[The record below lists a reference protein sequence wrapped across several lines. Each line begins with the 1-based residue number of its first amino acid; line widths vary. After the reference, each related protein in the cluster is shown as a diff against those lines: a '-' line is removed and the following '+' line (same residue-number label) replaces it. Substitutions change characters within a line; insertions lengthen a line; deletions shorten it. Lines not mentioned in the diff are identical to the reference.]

1 MTTRDTATRPW
12 WRSATAFDVLL
23 ATAFTVI
30 GVGEAVFSDRFAAAS
45 AWLVVLILFQ
55 TIPLAARR
63 RFPLVV
69 HLVVTAAFLLQVV
82 QFSPGVTTAAS
93 LVTIYTAGAE
103 LSWLRSLAALA
114 VSVVAI
120 LYSISRA
127 PEWTVWNLAAAL
139 VEWSAAWA
147 LGVSARFA
155 RAHATQQ
162 QRRLH
167 RLEQERADLERQ
179 TIADERARMAREL
192 HDAVGHSVSG
202 MVLMAGAARNIDHDD
217 EQILQ
222 ALGAIEDSGR
232 TAMDELDRLVGLLR
246 DTDDGSQRLPQ
257 PELRHLDTLVKTMER
272 LGLDVELAV
281 DRTGRL
287 PPPSIGRATYRVVQE
302 SLSNALKYAEPKQAT
317 VQIELQRDQVSINV
331 SNPVKDT
338 QDHRLRL
345 GGGRGLIG
353 MRERVRILG
362 GTFEA
367 GAHDREF
374 LVAVSFPYQPT

>member
-1 MTTRDTATRPW
+1 MAIRPW
-12 WRSATAFDVLL
+12 WRSANAFDFVL

-30 GVGEAVFSDRFAAAS
+30 GIGEAVFSNRFADAS
-45 AWLVVLILFQ
+45 AWLVVLILIQ
-55 TIPLAARR
+55 TVPLAARR
-63 RFPLVV
+63 RFPFVV
-69 HLVVTAAFLLQVV
+69 HLVVTAAFLVQVV

-93 LVTIYTAGAE
+93 LITIYTAGAE
-103 LSWLRSLAALA
+103 LSWSRSLAALA

-120 LYSISRA
+120 FYSISRA
-127 PEWTVWNLAAAL
+127 PEWTVWNLAAAM
-139 VEWSAAWA
+139 VEWSAAWT

-257 PELRHLDTLVKTMER
+257 PELRYLDTLVENVER
-272 LGLDVELAV
+272 LGLEVELAV
-281 DRTGRL
+281 DGTGRL

-302 SLSNALKYAEPKQAT
+302 SLSNALKYAELKQAT

-331 SNPVKDT
+331 SNPIKDT

-374 LVAVSFPYQPT
+374 LVAVTFPYQPT

>member
-1 MTTRDTATRPW
+1 
-12 WRSATAFDVLL
+12 
-23 ATAFTVI
+23 
-30 GVGEAVFSDRFAAAS
+30 
-45 AWLVVLILFQ
+45 
-55 TIPLAARR
+55 
-63 RFPLVV
+63 
-69 HLVVTAAFLLQVV
+69 VVTAAFLVQVV

-93 LVTIYTAGAE
+93 LITIYTAGAE
-103 LSWLRSLAALA
+103 LSWRRSLAALA

-120 LYSISRA
+120 FYSISRA
-127 PEWTVWNLAAAL
+127 PEWTVWNLAAAM

-167 RLEQERADLERQ
+167 WLEQERADLERQ
-179 TIADERARMAREL
+179 TIADERGRMAREL

-202 MVLMAGAARNIDHDD
+202 MVLMAGAARNIDYDD

-246 DTDDGSQRLPQ
+246 DTDDDGSQRRPQ
-257 PELRHLDTLVKTMER
+257 PELRHLDTLVENVER
-272 LGLDVELAV
+272 LGLEVELAV
-281 DRTGRL
+281 DGTGRL

-317 VQIELQRDQVSINV
+317 VQIELLRDQVSISV
-331 SNPVKDT
+331 SNPIKDT

-374 LVAVSFPYQPT
+374 LVAARFPYQPT